1 MQKLKFSPEALAIH
15 DSINRTA
22 VRYPDSSIKTLFER
36 CAAVRDGAPCIVYQD
51 GFLSY
56 RETNQ
61 LANSLSGRLRR
72 SGVGPGDTVGVC
84 IGRSPELVIA
94 LLAITKCGAAYLPFD
109 AAWPEELL
117 ASIFND
123 AHCRVLI
130 SNGGRGL
137 ADRFPQCAIVD
148 VVRDELGLA
157 EENPVLDVPGDA
169 IAYIN
174 FTSGT
179 TGRSKGVQIQHRS
192 IARLVTSPSYAT
204 LDQQTVVLHMSPVTF
219 DAATFEIW
227 GPLLN
232 GGICALY
239 PPGTPRFSEL
249 SRVIERQGVNCLF
262 LTTALFNAAVDEAP
276 DALKG
281 IQTILFGGEIYSDR
295 HVRQALN
302 SYGCGRL
309 VHVYGPT
316 ECTTFATYY
325 PVDSMPPASVG
336 LPIGRPI
343 QNTVLYV
350 VSDGWLCRPGE
361 VGEILLGGPGLSPGY
376 LEAGFVRED
385 GFGEFDI
392 SGVCQRLYRT
402 GDYGYLLGSG
412 DLVFEGRSD
421 DQVKIDGF
429 RIELA
434 LVSRVLGD
442 HPDVSQCYV
451 TVTGSTAGE
460 KMLLAFVIPRSG
472 SLDARRIREYLKSQ
486 LPAYMVPRFIHGCD
500 QLPLLPTGKVD
511 RRALLAVHDDF
522 YLRSTGKR

>member
-1 MQKLKFSPEALAIH
+1 LQKLNFSPEALAIH

-22 VRYPDSSIKTLFER
+22 VRYPDSSVKTLFER
-36 CAAVRDGAPCIVYQD
+36 CAKLHGSAPCIVYQD
-51 GFLSY
+51 EALSY
-56 RETNQ
+56 REINQ

-72 SGVGPGDTVGVC
+72 FEAGPGDTVGVC
-84 IGRSPELVIA
+84 VGRSPELVIA

-109 AAWPEELL
+109 ATWPDELL
-117 ASIFND
+117 TSIFND
-123 AHCRVLI
+123 AHCRLLI
-130 SNGGRGL
+130 SDGGRGL
-137 ADRFPQCAIVD
+137 ADRFRQCRIVD
-148 VVRDELGLA
+148 VVRDELDLA
-157 EENPVLDVPGDA
+157 EENPALDVAGDA

-204 LDQQTVVLHMSPVTF
+204 LDERTVVLHMSPVTF

-239 PPGTPRFSEL
+239 PSGPPRFSEL
-249 SRVIERQGVNCLF
+249 SRIIDRQGVNCLF

-276 DALKG
+276 GALKG
-281 IQTILFGGEIYSDR
+281 VQTILFGGEIYSDR

-316 ECTTFATYY
+316 ECTTFATFY
-325 PVDSMPPASVG
+325 PVDRMPPASVG

-343 QNTVLYV
+343 QNTILYV

-392 SGVCQRLYRT
+392 DGMCQRLYRT
-402 GDYGYLLGSG
+402 GDHGHLLESG

-451 TVTGSTAGE
+451 TVAGSTAGE
-460 KMLLAFVIPRSG
+460 KMLLAFVVPRSE
-472 SLDARRIREYLKSQ
+472 SLDPRRIREYFKAQ
-486 LPAYMVPRFIHGCD
+486 LPAYMVPRFIHACE

-522 YLRSTGKR
+522 YLRSAGKR